1 MIILILLRPKLLS
14 QCLAVKSVLRKIS
27 LGGLLRISVDAFDKG
42 QAYKDRMEV
51 SKKNVDVFMVYKGS
65 SSLIVWFVQISC
77 NADPYGIIFRK
88 FFTGIFNDCRDWLSL
103 SLQNIDFAVYL

>member
-51 SKKNVDVFMVYKGS
+51 SKKNVDVFMGYIKALPV
-65 SSLIVWFVQISC
+65 
-77 NADPYGIIFRK
+77 PYGIIFRK
-88 FFTGIFNDCRDWLSL
+88 FFTGIFNDCRDYLSL
-103 SLQNIDFAVYL
+103 SLQNIDFAVCL

>member
-27 LGGLLRISVDAFDKG
+27 LGGLLRISVDEFDKG

-51 SKKNVDVFMVYKGS
+51 SKKNVDVFMGYIKALPV
-65 SSLIVWFVQISC
+65 
-77 NADPYGIIFRK
+77 
-88 FFTGIFNDCRDWLSL
+88 
-103 SLQNIDFAVYL
+103 

>member
-51 SKKNVDVFMVYKGS
+51 SKMGYIKALPV
-65 SSLIVWFVQISC
+65 
-77 NADPYGIIFRK
+77 
-88 FFTGIFNDCRDWLSL
+88 
-103 SLQNIDFAVYL
+103 

>member
-51 SKKNVDVFMVYKGS
+51 SK
-65 SSLIVWFVQISC
+65 
-77 NADPYGIIFRK
+77 
-88 FFTGIFNDCRDWLSL
+88 
-103 SLQNIDFAVYL
+103 

>member
-1 MIILILLRPKLLS
+1 MLNLRFNDFLKGRNYFLILLRPKLLS

-51 SKKNVDVFMVYKGS
+51 SKKNVDVFMGYIKALPV
-65 SSLIVWFVQISC
+65 
-77 NADPYGIIFRK
+77 
-88 FFTGIFNDCRDWLSL
+88 
-103 SLQNIDFAVYL
+103 